1 MPTERLRVST
11 QSIYTIFENPQ
22 EVTELEFATF
32 MGHQKLLQYNYK
44 TDSRWDTFY
53 RHFAT
58 RIPEPGMDE
67 TIYRDTYDFMI
78 IMTGL
83 ISLSQSE
90 SSVKSMLLAEY
101 FTNRSFIKKRPNYSL
116 WPRYYYPIRERS
128 DSIKSITLTNYR
140 QKEQD
145 ALKSI
150 FLTKEALYTIVSV
163 IVNMSL
169 TLVPLLAEDYTKIN
183 AGRDAYLDYVNK
195 LISLRQPL
203 IKHLIDRINGG
214 PLERNALG
222 TVSVYRF
229 VQMADQLDLYETDQ
243 LRKLAIKV
251 SKQKKRGRSILV
263 NPRTRN
269 PSLDFDF
276 LETSSIGA

>member
-1 MPTERLRVST
+1 
-11 QSIYTIFENPQ
+11 
-22 EVTELEFATF
+22 
-32 MGHQKLLQYNYK
+32 
-44 TDSRWDTFY
+44 
-53 RHFAT
+53 
-58 RIPEPGMDE
+58 
-67 TIYRDTYDFMI
+67 
-78 IMTGL
+78 
-83 ISLSQSE
+83 
-90 SSVKSMLLAEY
+90 MLLAEY

-150 FLTKEALYTIVSV
+150 FLTKEALHTIVSV

-183 AGRDAYLDYVNK
+183 AGRDSYLDYVNK
-195 LISLRQPL
+195 LITLRQPL

-251 SKQKKRGRSILV
+251 SKQKKPKRGRSILV
-263 NPRTRN
+263 NPRMRN

-276 LETSSIGA
+276 LETSSNGA